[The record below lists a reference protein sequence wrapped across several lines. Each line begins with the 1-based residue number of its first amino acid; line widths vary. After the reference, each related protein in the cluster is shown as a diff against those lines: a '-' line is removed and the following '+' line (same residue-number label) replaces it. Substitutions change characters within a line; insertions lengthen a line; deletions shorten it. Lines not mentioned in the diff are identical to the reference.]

1 MVRKALTFAAALTL
15 AACATT
21 PKGRGLLPELA
32 LDRAS
37 DGLSSK
43 QRKVAQ
49 EVWALADAGE
59 TKRAR
64 DKLSSLPSDHP
75 VRRFL
80 ELEVAFA
87 EGTQPLLAQVLAF
100 AQACPNYPPAWEL
113 AVLAGERE
121 GEFFEAAA
129 AAERLAALTLES
141 RWERRRKEL
150 EERAL
155 AQAVAQ
161 LQQRWAGGDAAGAL
175 SGARELLERFPHN
188 RPLRELAVGAALA
201 TGKLAEAKLLVLPL
215 PEDAAG
221 LELKA
226 QVAAAEGRW
235 EVAAAL
241 YRRLPASVPG
251 RCPKVREAEEKAR
264 WQRAPERIAKA
275 AKAARLSRGELAALV
290 VFYFPQLADKASGAA
305 PLFEDVVGH
314 PFQGEVLVLV
324 RAGVMT
330 GDPLARRFG
339 PSRAVNPR
347 ELAGVLRR
355 LLQVLN
361 LPGVTLCQGQAS
373 TPGCLDVEGSGTT
386 VSGEDAVRL
395 LSGIWEKLPC

>member
-1 MVRKALTFAAALTL
+1 MVRKGLALAAVVAL

-21 PKGRGLLPELA
+21 PRGRVFLPELA
-32 LDRAS
+32 LDRAPG
-37 DGLSSK
+37 GLSTK
-43 QRKVAQ
+43 QKKAAQ
-49 EVWALADAGE
+49 QVLALAAAGE

-87 EGTQPLLAQVLAF
+87 EGTQPLLGQVLAF
-100 AQACPNYPPAWEL
+100 AQAYPNYPPAWEL

-121 GEFFEAAA
+121 GELLEAADA
-129 AAERLAALTLES
+129 AGQLAALTADS

-155 AQAVAQ
+155 TQAIAQ
-161 LQQRWAGGDAAGAL
+161 LQQRWAGGDPVGAL
-175 SGARELLERFPHN
+175 SGARQLLERFPHN
-188 RPLRELAVGAALA
+188 RPLRELGVGAALA

-226 QVAAAEGRW
+226 QVAAAEGAW
-235 EVAAAL
+235 EVAAEL

-290 VFYFPQLADKASGAA
+290 VFYFPQLAEKAAGPA
-305 PLFEDVVGH
+305 PLFEDLVGY
-314 PFQGEVLVLV
+314 PYQTEVLVLV

-330 GDPLARRFG
+330 GDPLARRFS
-339 PSRAVNPR
+339 PSRPVSPR
-347 ELAGVLRR
+347 ELERVLQR
-355 LLQVLN
+355 LVEVLG
-361 LPGVTLCQGQAS
+361 LPGAVVCRGEAS
-373 TPGCLDVEGSGTT
+373 AGGCLGAEESGNT
-386 VSGEDAVRL
+386 VSGEGAVRL